1 MMFCRVLPQSFG
13 HVLIT
18 YPNQGFPYSDFRL
31 ELVPNSISSIT
42 NYGHELFVLAEPL
55 LVATSVPSHFQ
66 VLSVLELFTFLSL
79 AFKWARFAQKPF
91 CPIYPNQKYYSK
103 VQKNRLKPVVQNHKN
118 QPIKVKDIQGVNIV
132 DLETHSRFPDELDY
146 QTRLKF
152 GQFWLLVDLNSPGTE
167 L

>member
-1 MMFCRVLPQSFG
+1 MVFVVYYPS
-13 HVLIT
+13 HSDILIT

-31 ELVPNSISSIT
+31 ELVPNSNSSIT

-91 CPIYPNQKYYSK
+91 CLLFEST
-103 VQKNRLKPVVQNHKN
+103 KNRLKPVVQNHKN

-132 DLETHSRFPDELDY
+132 DLKTHSRFPDELDY
-146 QTRLKF
+146 
-152 GQFWLLVDLNSPGTE
+152 
-167 L
+167 